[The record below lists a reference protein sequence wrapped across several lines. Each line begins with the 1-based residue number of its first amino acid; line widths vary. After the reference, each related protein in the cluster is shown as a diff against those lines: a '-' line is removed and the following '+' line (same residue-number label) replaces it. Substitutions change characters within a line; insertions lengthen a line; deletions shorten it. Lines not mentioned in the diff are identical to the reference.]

1 MSERCLPTASSR
13 RIVFVL
19 SVLSVFSVFSVLSA
33 QTIPARGAVLKG
45 DSTPVPGTRVVL
57 HQVGQALQGPLDS
70 TRTDGRGRFRFSFRP
85 DTSAL
90 YLVSARHSGI
100 EYFSPPVHTSPGRPD
115 TAIRVIV
122 YDTSSAV
129 PVSLQARHLV
139 LTQPGEDGS
148 RNVLDLIVLLN
159 SGPRTRV
166 APDSAGAS
174 WKGLLPRG
182 TIGLELGESDVSP
195 EAVTRR
201 GDSVIVAAPLAPG
214 EKQVTLQYAVPAG
227 QEGLE
232 LRFAEPV
239 SSVNV
244 LAEENDVVVG
254 GGTLALADSQ
264 VLQGRSFRRWTGAIP
279 AGGTL
284 RVALPARP
292 RVPTWLLPSL
302 VGAIV
307 LALGGAAWYFLARRS
322 RRLPASAAVL
332 LDAIATLDARY
343 LGREEETSA
352 EAWLSYQTERGR
364 LKAELETALAS
375 GAPSQ

>member
-1 MSERCLPTASSR
+1 M
-13 RIVFVL
+13 
-19 SVLSVFSVFSVLSA
+19 
-33 QTIPARGAVLKG
+33 
-45 DSTPVPGTRVVL
+45 
-57 HQVGQALQGPLDS
+57 
-70 TRTDGRGRFRFSFRP
+70 
-85 DTSAL
+85 
-90 YLVSARHSGI
+90 
-100 EYFSPPVHTSPGRPD
+100 
-115 TAIRVIV
+115 
-122 YDTSSAV
+122 
-129 PVSLQARHLV
+129 
-139 LTQPGEDGS
+139 
-148 RNVLDLIVLLN
+148 
-159 SGPRTRV
+159 

-264 VLQGRSFRRWTGAIP
+264 ILQGRSFRRWTGAIP

-284 RVALPARP
+284 RIALPARP

-307 LALGGAAWYFLARRS
+307 LTLVGAAWYFLARRS
-322 RRLPASAAVL
+322 RWVPASAAVL

-343 LGREEETSA
+343 IGREEETSG
-352 EAWLSYQTERGR
+352 ETWLSYQTERGR

-375 GAPSQ
+375 GSRSQ